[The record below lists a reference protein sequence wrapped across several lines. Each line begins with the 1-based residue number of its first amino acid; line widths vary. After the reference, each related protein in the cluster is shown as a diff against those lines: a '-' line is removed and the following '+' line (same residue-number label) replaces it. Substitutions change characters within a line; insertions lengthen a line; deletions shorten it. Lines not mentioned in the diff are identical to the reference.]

1 MADRGAFSAFCE
13 ALALAIV
20 TWRTPLAALVAVRL
34 AIPLGALAASGHDLP
49 GVPRYDY
56 VALTGDATGFYA
68 AAREFLA
75 SWGRLG
81 VPVVAALAA
90 ATVAAAALL
99 VRAWRT
105 RSVGRHWLVALG
117 ALGFALVASAAVAK
131 MHSPGAA
138 VFGWPLVWSLPM
150 LPYRALGGPLDPGI
164 AFGFGLVLSLLAN
177 AVTVVATAYVGLYAT
192 GRRSIGLG
200 AATLYSFWPLLV
212 GLIGGSR
219 AWENGTWTVEAGLS
233 LYTEPLSTALVATAA
248 ALLLSPRL
256 TELRL
261 ATSGVLLGLATAVK
275 LSNGLLAAV
284 LFVLVA
290 HRLGTRGALPYL
302 AGLLAFAPLVAIYGP
317 KGYSAQFDSPGERH
331 PFSADY
337 VVRSWTDSLLFS
349 PRTLLVLVPFSIV
362 GAIAL
367 RAWWPRA
374 VLVVWAL
381 VNPIFYSFHR
391 ATPEHPRYLFAS
403 LPAVFVL
410 WVAGL
415 AAAAAVVHVVRR
427 RKLKPMPP

>member
-1 MADRGAFSAFCE
+1 MA
-13 ALALAIV
+13 
-20 TWRTPLAALVAVRL
+20 WRTPLAALVAVRL

-56 VALTGDATGFYA
+56 VAITGDATGFYA

-99 VRAWRT
+99 VRAWRR

-131 MHSPGAA
+131 MHPPGAA

-150 LPYRALGGPLDPGI
+150 LPYRALGAPLDPDI
-164 AFGFGLVLSLLAN
+164 AFAFGLPLSLLAN
-177 AVTVVATAYVGLYAT
+177 AVTVVATAYVGFYAT

-219 AWENGTWTVEAGLS
+219 AWENGTWTVDAGLA
-233 LYTEPLSTALVATAA
+233 LYTEPLSTALAATAA
-248 ALLLSPRL
+248 ALLLSPGL

-261 ATSGVLLGLATAVK
+261 ATSGVLLALATAVK
-275 LSNGLLAAV
+275 LTNGLLAAA
-284 LFVLVA
+284 LLVLVA
-290 HRLGTRGALPYL
+290 RRLGARGALPYL
-302 AGLLAFAPLVAIYGP
+302 AGALSLAPLVAVYWP
-317 KGYSAQFDSPGERH
+317 KGYSAQFDNANSWPRH
-331 PFSADY
+331 PFSTDY
-337 VVRSWTDSLLFS
+337 VVRSWTDSLLFT
-349 PRTLLVLVPFSIV
+349 PRTLLVLVPMSIV

-374 VLVVWAL
+374 VLVAWAL
-381 VNPIFYSFHR
+381 VNPVFYSFY
-391 ATPEHPRYLFAS
+391 ANTPEHPRFLFAS
-403 LPAVFVL
+403 LPAVIVL
-410 WVAGL
+410 WVVGL
-415 AAAAAVVHVVRR
+415 ATVAVAVVHVARR
-427 RKLKPMPP
+427 RKLEPMAPMTRKRKS